1 MAADRHCP
9 SFRERAEDFDRK
21 LLQFLEREIGNTLA
35 FARLAETEVGLGDR
49 EGAAAAMAKA
59 KHGHDETLRW
69 MNEAR
74 KRGLSI
80 AHLQAH
86 LEELVEALQ
95 SLRTRID
102 LDEG

>member
-1 MAADRHCP
+1 
-9 SFRERAEDFDRK
+9 
-21 LLQFLEREIGNTLA
+21 
-35 FARLAETEVGLGDR
+35 
-49 EGAAAAMAKA
+49 MAKA